1 MYGTGYGSLYG
12 ILAYNRTMSRV
23 VRTRRKRGDLSRD
36 ELVTA
41 ALEVIDA
48 DGLDGLTMRGLAER
62 VGCGTMTVYSHVWS
76 RDDLVTAVVERL
88 LGEIDFHYEP
98 GDTWADVLRRAAAT
112 YFAMVQQHPRAYNLI
127 AYTPTDQPPTSTH
140 LARATEA
147 LARTGIPAGSAVA
160 LMAIADAFATGF
172 FINQIE
178 YLAHA
183 AGADEAPPADP
194 FLQAL
199 GALGGAAAWRQG
211 TETIVAGVQKTL
223 GLPPVPEAADGSGPG
238 G

>member
-1 MYGTGYGSLYG
+1 
-12 ILAYNRTMSRV
+12 MSRV

-48 DGLDGLTMRGLAER
+48 DGLDGLTMRGLAEH
-62 VGCGTMTVYSHVWS
+62 VGCGTMTVYSHIWS
-76 RDDLVTAVVERL
+76 RDDLLTAVVERL
-88 LGEIDFHYEP
+88 LGEIEFRYEP

-147 LARTGIPAGSAVA
+147 LARTGIPAG
-160 LMAIADAFATGF
+160 
-172 FINQIE
+172 E
-178 YLAHA
+178 
-183 AGADEAPPADP
+183 
-194 FLQAL
+194 
-199 GALGGAAAWRQG
+199 RRR
-211 TETIVAGVQKTL
+211 
-223 GLPPVPEAADGSGPG
+223 ADGDRRRLRDRLLHQPG
-238 G
+238 RVPVA